1 MWVNKVPVEQSNR
14 ITLRSPRKA
23 SSYAPAVGSYA
34 TLYTAEAPSVTSPE
48 RSVMITEIRRRA
60 LRPNGIAL
68 REDGSFLTERW
79 GDFAPDL
86 LGNT

>member
-1 MWVNKVPVEQSNR
+1 
-14 ITLRSPRKA
+14 
-23 SSYAPAVGSYA
+23 
-34 TLYTAEAPSVTSPE
+34 
-48 RSVMITEIRRRA
+48 MITEIRRRA

-68 REDGSFLTERW
+68 REDGSFLTELW